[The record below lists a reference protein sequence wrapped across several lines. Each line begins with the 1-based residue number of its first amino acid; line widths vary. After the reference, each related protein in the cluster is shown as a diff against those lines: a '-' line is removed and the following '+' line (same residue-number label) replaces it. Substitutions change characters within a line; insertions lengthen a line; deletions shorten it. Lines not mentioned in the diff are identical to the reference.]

1 MTMPVS
7 DDTIK
12 ATKADLEAEL
22 TQLRNENNNLNK
34 QREETRR
41 EVQNLNARYNKLF
54 GLFANNI
61 DYYLGNK

>member
-1 MTMPVS
+1 MSVS

-12 ATKADLEAEL
+12 ATEADLEAEL

-34 QREETRR
+34 QLEDSRR

>member
-1 MTMPVS
+1 MPVS
-7 DDTIK
+7 DDTVK

-22 TQLRNENNNLNK
+22 TQLRNENNKLNK
-34 QREETRR
+34 QLEETNR
-41 EVQNLNARYNKLF
+41 EVQNLTARYNKLF

>member
-34 QREETRR
+34 QLEETRR

>member
-1 MTMPVS
+1 MPVS

-34 QREETRR
+34 QLEETRR

>member
-1 MTMPVS
+1 MSVS

-34 QREETRR
+34 QLEDSRR

-61 DYYLGNK
+61 DYYLSNK

>member
-1 MTMPVS
+1 MSVS

-34 QREETRR
+34 QLEDSRR

>member
-1 MTMPVS
+1 MSVS

-12 ATKADLEAEL
+12 ATKADLETEL
-22 TQLRNENNNLNK
+22 AQLRNENNNLNK
-34 QREETRR
+34 QLEDSRR